1 MSRARYWTAF
11 VLSLIGIAVLVNLGL
26 WQVDRLQWKEAILT
40 TIAERTSSEPIDV
53 SRIATIV
60 AETGDVEYMPGRVTG
75 RFLHEGER
83 FFLSTF
89 DGQAGWNVYTPLL
102 VTGTSNAI
110 FVNRGFV
117 PYPAKDPATR
127 VPGQIEGETTI
138 TGLARNAPAEKP
150 ADFIPDNDPAQNV
163 FFWKDIDA
171 MAERLDLPAGVT
183 FLPFLID
190 AGPGEAP
197 GGYPVGGVTV
207 IDVPNNHLQY
217 AITWFSL
224 ATILAVMFAILVV
237 SRARRRA

>member
-1 MSRARYWTAF
+1 MSRVRYWTAF
-11 VLSLIGIAVLVNLGL
+11 VLSLVGIVVLVNLGL

-53 SRIATIV
+53 SRIATIF
-60 AETGDVEYMPGRVTG
+60 AETGDVEYMPASVTG

-89 DGQAGWNVYTPLL
+89 DGQAGWNVSTPLL
-102 VTGTSNAI
+102 VAGTNDAI

-117 PYPAKDPATR
+117 PYAAKDPAAR
-127 VPGQIEGETTI
+127 APGQVEGEVTI
-138 TGLARNAPAEKP
+138 TGLARNAPTEKP

-163 FFWKDIDA
+163 FFWKNIDA
-171 MAERLDLPAGVT
+171 LGEGLDLPAGVT
-183 FLPFLID
+183 LLPFLID

-207 IDVPNNHLQY
+207 IDIPNNHLQY

-224 ATILAVMFAILVV
+224 AAILTVMFAILVI
-237 SRARRRA
+237 SQARRRA